1 MTQIILIGSSEPGR
15 VQVSYAANPF
25 LASCSH
31 TRFSV
36 VGHYGCSIA
45 DRSCKVEMSFSVAAK
60 AVHAA

>member
-15 VQVSYAANPF
+15 VQVPYAANQF
-25 LASCSH
+25 LALCSH

-45 DRSCKVEMSFSVAAK
+45 DRSCKVEMFFSVAAK

>member
-1 MTQIILIGSSEPGR
+1 MTQIILVGSSEPGR
-15 VQVSYAANPF
+15 VQVSYAANQF

-31 TRFSV
+31 TCFSV

-45 DRSCKVEMSFSVAAK
+45 YRPCKVEMSSSVAE